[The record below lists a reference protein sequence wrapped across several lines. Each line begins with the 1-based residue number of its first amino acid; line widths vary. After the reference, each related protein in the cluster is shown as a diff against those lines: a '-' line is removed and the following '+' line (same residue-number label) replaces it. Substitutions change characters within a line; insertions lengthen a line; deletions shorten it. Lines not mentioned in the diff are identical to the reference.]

1 MYVYES
7 NVLYSLFF
15 LYKIIILFVEDN
27 RNINCAS
34 WINLFIPELIY
45 LFLFISRNIVFFDKI
60 ANNRLIVAEMFPQQY

>member
-7 NVLYSLFF
+7 SVSYSLFF

-27 RNINCAS
+27 RNIDCAS

-45 LFLFISRNIVFFDKI
+45 LFLFMISRNIVFFEWNCK
-60 ANNRLIVAEMFPQQY
+60 